1 MNEYAT
7 LDSFRQYLS
16 LASADTSDDTQL
28 KDFLR
33 DASRAIDEHTFRK
46 FYPTRTSA
54 LKYDI
59 PKGGTLRT
67 NEDLLEIKGLSDLNG
82 ASVISSNVAWLKTG
96 DEWNL
101 TPYDRIILDD
111 SSGSAFN
118 YSGTPQ
124 RAIRLDAIVGYHK
137 EYNQAW
143 RYSSVSLTSDMTAT
157 GITASVSGSAGD
169 DAWGSPSRIQAMNI
183 VKIDEEFM
191 FVTQGGQGASTFN
204 VVRGINGTSATT
216 HASGASIYVWKVEQ
230 DIETATKELASFY
243 YAQAKSPYTQRM
255 ANAIT
260 GMVTLPDT
268 MLPSTERRLS
278 RFIKR
283 RVYSF

>member
-1 MNEYAT
+1 MNEYTT
-7 LDSFRQYLS
+7 LDNFRQYLS
-16 LASADTSDDTQL
+16 LASGDTADDTQL

-33 DASRAIDEHTFRK
+33 DASRAIDRHTFRR

-59 PKGGTLRT
+59 PSGETLRV

-82 ASVISSNVAWLKTG
+82 ASTISSNVLWLKTG
-96 DEWNL
+96 DDWNL
-101 TPYDRIILDD
+101 TPYDRIMIDD
-111 SSGSAFN
+111 SSGSTFN

-124 RAIRLDAIVGYHK
+124 RAIRVDAIVGYHE
-137 EYNQAW
+137 EYSNAW
-143 RYSSVSLTSDMTAT
+143 RDSAASLISGLGTTVTSL
-157 GITASVSGSAGD
+157 SVSGSAGD
-169 DAWGSPSRIQAMNI
+169 DVWGSPSRIQAMNI
-183 VKIDEEFM
+183 IKIDEEFM

-204 VVRGINGTSATT
+204 VIRGINGTSAAS
-216 HASGASIYVWKVEQ
+216 HAASASVYVWKVEPE
-230 DIETATKELASFY
+230 IETATKELASFY
-243 YAQAKSPYTQRM
+243 YAQAKSPYTQRL

-268 MLPSTERRLS
+268 MLPSTERRLT

>member
-1 MNEYAT
+1 VNEYAT

-33 DASRAIDEHTFRK
+33 DASRAIDRHTFRR

-54 LKYDI
+54 LRYDI
-59 PKGGTLRT
+59 PDGEVLRV
-67 NEDLLEIKGLSDLNG
+67 NDDLLEIKGLSNLNG
-82 ASVISSNVAWLKTG
+82 ASAISSDVFWLKTG
-96 DEWNL
+96 DDWNMS
-101 TPYDRIILDD
+101 PYDRIVLND
-111 SSGSAFN
+111 SSGSLFN

-124 RAIRLDAIVGYHK
+124 RAIHADAIVGYH
-137 EYNQAW
+137 EDYAQAW
-143 RYSSVSLTSDMTAT
+143 RNSTASLTGDLTAT
-157 GITASVSGSAGD
+157 ITIASVSGSAGD
-169 DAWGSPSRIQAMNI
+169 DTWGSPSRIQAMNI
-183 VKIDEEFM
+183 VKVDEEFM
-191 FVTQGGQGASTFN
+191 FVTQGVGSSTFN
-204 VVRGINGTSATT
+204 MIRGINGTSATT
-216 HASGASIYVWKVEQ
+216 HASGTLVYVWKVEQ
-230 DIETATKELASFY
+230 DIETATKELAAFY

-260 GMVTLPDT
+260 GMVMLPDT